1 MDLTFI
7 TGTALFQGIRE
18 EELRLL
24 LPCLQAREHMY
35 QREEI
40 ILSAGNT
47 VADIGL
53 VLSGSVNIVLNF
65 YWGSSHIL
73 GRVDQGSIFAE
84 NYAAIQGQEL
94 LCDVVAAEDT
104 SVLFLNMNRLMT
116 TCEKGCAFHQQLI
129 RNMLRISARKNLGLS
144 TRMMHIAPK
153 TIRDRVLSY
162 LSAQALEN
170 GSPHFRIPF
179 DRRELAEY
187 LGVDREDFHS
197 FNVSEFPLLVEREG
211 YLLARPSIGR
221 TDADALTFAA
231 DLQTGEKVRLSY
243 GDPQT
248 IIQQALHTGQQVQAF
263 GPEGILLISC
273 IGRHFYVGE
282 AEKLEIE
289 WYRKIAPTAVCHTYG
304 EFLRQGRNINTLTIT
319 FVAVAFCEDVGKRQE
334 RKRAVD
340 SLANQDFQGHL
351 SMVHRL
357 AHFVTVSS
365 QEQEALAA

>member
-153 TIRDRVLSY
+153 TIRD
-162 LSAQALEN
+162 
-170 GSPHFRIPF
+170 F

-187 LGVDREDFHS
+187 LGVDRSALSGE
-197 FNVSEFPLLVEREG
+197 LGKMQREG
-211 YLLARPSIGR
+211 LILCRKNEFTLRVRPP
-221 TDADALTFAA
+221 F
-231 DLQTGEKVRLSY
+231 
-243 GDPQT
+243 
-248 IIQQALHTGQQVQAF
+248 
-263 GPEGILLISC
+263 
-273 IGRHFYVGE
+273 
-282 AEKLEIE
+282 
-289 WYRKIAPTAVCHTYG
+289 
-304 EFLRQGRNINTLTIT
+304 
-319 FVAVAFCEDVGKRQE
+319 
-334 RKRAVD
+334 
-340 SLANQDFQGHL
+340 
-351 SMVHRL
+351 
-357 AHFVTVSS
+357 
-365 QEQEALAA
+365 

>member
-35 QREEI
+35 QKEEI

-187 LGVDREDFHS
+187 LGVDRSALSGE
-197 FNVSEFPLLVEREG
+197 LGKMQREG
-211 YLLARPSIGR
+211 LILCRKNEFTLQVRPP
-221 TDADALTFAA
+221 F
-231 DLQTGEKVRLSY
+231 
-243 GDPQT
+243 
-248 IIQQALHTGQQVQAF
+248 
-263 GPEGILLISC
+263 
-273 IGRHFYVGE
+273 
-282 AEKLEIE
+282 
-289 WYRKIAPTAVCHTYG
+289 
-304 EFLRQGRNINTLTIT
+304 
-319 FVAVAFCEDVGKRQE
+319 
-334 RKRAVD
+334 
-340 SLANQDFQGHL
+340 
-351 SMVHRL
+351 
-357 AHFVTVSS
+357 
-365 QEQEALAA
+365 

>member
-153 TIRDRVLSY
+153 THRRWKTAARISGFRLTAENLLNIWASIAAHCPVN
-162 LSAQALEN
+162 SAKC
-170 GSPHFRIPF
+170 S
-179 DRRELAEY
+179 
-187 LGVDREDFHS
+187 
-197 FNVSEFPLLVEREG
+197 
-211 YLLARPSIGR
+211 
-221 TDADALTFAA
+221 
-231 DLQTGEKVRLSY
+231 
-243 GDPQT
+243 
-248 IIQQALHTGQQVQAF
+248 
-263 GPEGILLISC
+263 
-273 IGRHFYVGE
+273 
-282 AEKLEIE
+282 
-289 WYRKIAPTAVCHTYG
+289 
-304 EFLRQGRNINTLTIT
+304 
-319 FVAVAFCEDVGKRQE
+319 GK
-334 RKRAVD
+334 A
-340 SLANQDFQGHL
+340 
-351 SMVHRL
+351 
-357 AHFVTVSS
+357 
-365 QEQEALAA
+365 

>member
-129 RNMLRISARKNLGLS
+129 RNMLRISDPQHAADFCAQKSGTLNPHDAHRSENHPRQGS
-144 TRMMHIAPK
+144 
-153 TIRDRVLSY
+153 VLSF
-162 LSAQALEN
+162 
-170 GSPHFRIPF
+170 G
-179 DRRELAEY
+179 
-187 LGVDREDFHS
+187 
-197 FNVSEFPLLVEREG
+197 
-211 YLLARPSIGR
+211 
-221 TDADALTFAA
+221 
-231 DLQTGEKVRLSY
+231 TG
-243 GDPQT
+243 
-248 IIQQALHTGQQVQAF
+248 A
-263 GPEGILLISC
+263 
-273 IGRHFYVGE
+273 
-282 AEKLEIE
+282 
-289 WYRKIAPTAVCHTYG
+289 
-304 EFLRQGRNINTLTIT
+304 
-319 FVAVAFCEDVGKRQE
+319 GKRQP
-334 RKRAVD
+334 AFPD
-340 SLANQDFQGHL
+340 SI
-351 SMVHRL
+351 
-357 AHFVTVSS
+357 
-365 QEQEALAA
+365 

>member
-153 TIRDRVLSY
+153 TIRDENHPRPGFVLS
-162 LSAQALEN
+162 
-170 GSPHFRIPF
+170 
-179 DRRELAEY
+179 
-187 LGVDREDFHS
+187 
-197 FNVSEFPLLVEREG
+197 
-211 YLLARPSIGR
+211 
-221 TDADALTFAA
+221 
-231 DLQTGEKVRLSY
+231 VRA
-243 GDPQT
+243 G
-248 IIQQALHTGQQVQAF
+248 A
-263 GPEGILLISC
+263 
-273 IGRHFYVGE
+273 
-282 AEKLEIE
+282 
-289 WYRKIAPTAVCHTYG
+289 
-304 EFLRQGRNINTLTIT
+304 
-319 FVAVAFCEDVGKRQE
+319 GKRQP
-334 RKRAVD
+334 AFPD
-340 SLANQDFQGHL
+340 S
-351 SMVHRL
+351 V
-357 AHFVTVSS
+357 
-365 QEQEALAA
+365 